1 MIHEVAAAPAA
12 APAPEP
18 APDAGPSPQRGD
30 ASTSLPAFTAHALEP
45 IEESSMRS
53 EGSSNR
59 SSSASSRASST
70 GGTATVAAQPAAA
83 PSYRP
88 GDLVSVYSRSMERWV
103 DGVVLETAPLPEGVT
118 EPLEG
123 DIPIG
128 YTEDEPWKWIDP
140 ADAKPR
146 SADPTEQ
153 PATQTEEDEE
163 PAAPKK
169 PKASLASRIQ
179 ALEMRCVET
188 KESVVF
194 QNGGKYK
201 KLGLFGKGG
210 SCKVF
215 KVLDEKG
222 EIQALKRV
230 KEQSFLLG
238 DDTHLEPFINEI
250 ELLRKLNNPQVCNP
264 NIIKLHDAAG
274 NPPANLK

>member
-88 GDLVSVYSRSMERWV
+88 GDLVSVYSVSMERWV

-128 YTEDEPWKWIDP
+128 YNEDEPWKWIDP
-140 ADAKPR
+140 AEAKPR
-146 SADPTEQ
+146 GANPTE
-153 PATQTEEDEE
+153 PATQ
-163 PAAPKK
+163 AAEINV
-169 PKASLASRIQ
+169 SLAPLLAAALHFSLMQ
-179 ALEMRCVET
+179 A
-188 KESVVF
+188 
-194 QNGGKYK
+194 
-201 KLGLFGKGG
+201 
-210 SCKVF
+210 
-215 KVLDEKG
+215 
-222 EIQALKRV
+222 
-230 KEQSFLLG
+230 
-238 DDTHLEPFINEI
+238 
-250 ELLRKLNNPQVCNP
+250 
-264 NIIKLHDAAG
+264 
-274 NPPANLK
+274 